1 MGVKGGR
8 GGRKA
13 GRRWSV
19 GRLETRCC
27 VPLTCDTSCVEL
39 LSSPRASPRILSFG
53 AFARVTDLPARAI
66 LMLCTLQTP
75 QKCKMCPQ
83 WRFLWTLP
91 HHTASQPRYYARH
104 FDAWPHTHTHTHAT
118 IHYPPMYR
126 AVPFSL
132 ASHRPPLHTHTH
144 TPTLHP
150 SVISLRRYKESL
162 MGAAAAGNLGDAN
175 DPRRVVVEEFRVV
188 LEDP

>member
-1 MGVKGGR
+1 M
-8 GGRKA
+8 
-13 GRRWSV
+13 

-66 LMLCTLQTP
+66 LVLCTLQTP

-91 HHTASQPRYYARH
+91 HHTASQPRYYPRR
-104 FDAWPHTHTHTHAT
+104 FDAWPHTHTHTNTPLST
-118 IHYPPMYR
+118 IHPCTKLYHSH
-126 AVPFSL
+126 SL
-132 ASHRPPLHTHTH
+132 HIAPLHTHAH
-144 TPTLHP
+144 TPTLHS